1 MSRPISAKPKKISS
15 DKMFDIFNYALL
27 TLLIIAVAYP
37 LYYVLIASISD
48 PYEVYGGKTFLLPS
62 SCILLLAEFAD
73 IPFGVQARPLP
84 TV

>member
-37 LYYVLIASISD
+37 L
-48 PYEVYGGKTFLLPS
+48 
-62 SCILLLAEFAD
+62 
-73 IPFGVQARPLP
+73 
-84 TV
+84 